1 MIFINMNYKILTRQ
15 IISEMVQE
23 KNLRLYGFDWDD
35 NILRMPTKIYLKNDM
50 GDVVGMSTEEFAEYR
65 HLIGK
70 EPFEFDGDTIVGFDN
85 EPFRDFTRSESF
97 LKDTKVAIEKNRKSP
112 SFNKFK
118 ENLIYANPFSIITA
132 RGHNPNILKKGV
144 KLFIN
149 MVLSTEEKE
158 MMIRNIKK
166 SFKYEEV
173 FSGDFLNKLNTL
185 DNNQIVDLY
194 LDERGDYY
202 PVSSK
207 EFGQKFGVEVS
218 GGASNPEHSKK
229 IALLDFI
236 SKYNDL
242 IMSGKYVNTSL
253 GFSDDD
259 PKNVQAMVQYVNNEL
274 SRMYPEVKFIIYDTS
289 EGGYN
294 KIHIEAN
301 KEETSDEVMIE
312 QLIKRTILKIKSK

>member
-1 MIFINMNYKILTRQ
+1 
-15 IISEMVQE
+15 
-23 KNLRLYGFDWDD
+23 
-35 NILRMPTKIYLKNDM
+35 
-50 GDVVGMSTEEFAEYR
+50 
-65 HLIGK
+65 
-70 EPFEFDGDTIVGFDN
+70 
-85 EPFRDFTRSESF
+85 
-97 LKDTKVAIEKNRKSP
+97 
-112 SFNKFK
+112 
-118 ENLIYANPFSIITA
+118 
-132 RGHNPNILKKGV
+132 
-144 KLFIN
+144 
-149 MVLSTEEKE
+149 MVLSPEEKE

-218 GGASNPEHSKK
+218 DGASNPEHSKK

-242 IMSGKYVNTSL
+242 IMGGKYVNTSL

-259 PKNVQAMVQYVNNEL
+259 PKNIQAMVQYVNNEL

-301 KEETSDEVMIE
+301 KEETSNEVMLE

>member
-1 MIFINMNYKILTRQ
+1 
-15 IISEMVQE
+15 MVQE

-35 NILRMPTKIYLKNDM
+35 NILRMPTKIYLKNNM
-50 GDVVGMSTEEFAEYR
+50 GNVVGMSTEEFAEYR

-70 EPFEFDGDTIVGFDN
+70 EPFEFDGETIVGFDN

-112 SFNKFK
+112 SFKKFK

-149 MVLSTEEKE
+149 MVLSPEEKE

-202 PVSSK
+202 PVSSE

-259 PKNVQAMVQYVNNEL
+259 PKNVQAMIQYVENEL

-301 KEETSDEVMIE
+301 KEDNNEVMLE
-312 QLIKRTILKIKSK
+312 NLIKRTILKIKSK

>member
-1 MIFINMNYKILTRQ
+1 MNYKILTRQ
-15 IISEMVQE
+15 IINEMVEE

-50 GDVVGMSTEEFAEYR
+50 GDEVGMSTEEFAEYR

-70 EPFEFDGDTIVGFDN
+70 EPFEFDGQTVVGFGND
-85 EPFRDFTRSESF
+85 PFRDFTHSESF
-97 LKDTKVAIEKNRKSP
+97 LKDTKTAIEKNRKSP
-112 SFNKFK
+112 SFKKFK

-132 RGHNPNILKKGV
+132 RGHNPNVLKKGV
-144 KLFIN
+144 KLFIH
-149 MVLSTEEKE
+149 MVLSPDEKE
-158 MMIRNIKK
+158 TMVKNIKD
-166 SFKYEEV
+166 SFKHEEI
-173 FSGDFLNKLNTL
+173 FSDNFLRKLNTL

-194 LDERGDYY
+194 LDEKGDYY

-259 PKNVQAMVQYVNNEL
+259 PKNIKAMINYVQNEL
-274 SRMYPEVKFIIYDTS
+274 SNMYPEVKFIIYDTS

-301 KEETSDEVMIE
+301 KEESDEEVMLE
-312 QLIKRTILKIKSK
+312 SLIKRTILKIKSK